1 MTTDAAQ
8 VRRRRA
14 AATRLRYIGTDC
26 YDAADNILGAGPRP
40 GQAEQLEQAAADLA
54 AVARELSKLTSRAPG
69 RKSGRQAGSG
79 YPHEGAR

>member
-26 YDAADNILGAGPRP
+26 YDAADNLLGAGPRP

-54 AVARELSKLTSRAPG
+54 AVARELSKLEREQG
-69 RKSGRQAGSG
+69 RIEPKEDNH
-79 YPHEGAR
+79 HEPDHP